1 MAEHPRD
8 EDRNRGKRAE
18 RNPIAVNDTQARG
31 EVTMQH
37 PTPLD
42 SQPTTRALEIRIPY
56 QVLLSAATGAGLMY
70 FFDPKSGRHR
80 RTMLRDRSG
89 AIMRRTAHRVEH
101 ARKVTAAEAYG
112 LKQKVTHLRPAATD
126 VPNDPDLVA
135 RVESAVF
142 RDPDIPKGDIN
153 INAVHEDTIVVRG
166 EVESRA
172 QRRAIERAI
181 KHVHGVRR
189 VESLLHLPGEPA
201 PNKEAAIVASH
212 YAEMVAPLS
221 PDGRYSMVHH
231 D

>member
-1 MAEHPRD
+1 MAEHPRG
-8 EDRNRGKRAE
+8 ETRKRGKRAG
-18 RNPIAVNDTQARG
+18 RDPIAANDTQARG
-31 EVTMQH
+31 GVTMHDPIPQN
-37 PTPLD
+37 
-42 SQPTTRALEIRIPY
+42 SQPNIRAREVRIPY

-70 FFDPKSGRHR
+70 FFDPRSGRHR

-89 AIMRRTAHRVEH
+89 AIARQTVRRVEH
-101 ARKVTAAEAYG
+101 VRKATAAEAYG
-112 LKQKVTHLRPAATD
+112 LKQKVTHLRPEATD
-126 VPNDPDLVA
+126 TPNGPDLVA
-135 RVESAVF
+135 RVESEVF

-189 VESLLHLPGEPA
+189 VENLLHLPGEPA
-201 PNKEAAIVASH
+201 PNKEAAIAASH
-212 YAEMVAPLS
+212 HAEMHAPL
-221 PDGRYSMVHH
+221 PPNGQYSMVHH